1 MKKQIIILGITTL
14 LVLSISGCFEE
25 KKDNNGNKITYDGEV
40 YTWSIK
46 QFMEDYHLEG
56 NITAWTYYGTGITM
70 LFDTL
75 EDGDTLIIKDKIPED
90 IIYNPE
96 RDVTEIPFSLVDNS
110 GLTTTTNYIQINGD
124 ITDEFLPGTD
134 FTMTVHIKHI
144 NVTANNFMNSGKSI
158 KLDLEVFH
166 EQCDKDEA
174 FFITS
179 LTDPNSPFDEA
190 IKPMSKS
197 VIEKSD

>member
-1 MKKQIIILGITTL
+1 MKKQIIILVITTL
-14 LVLSISGCFEE
+14 LILSLSGCFEQ
-25 KKDNNGNKITYDGEV
+25 KKDSNGSKITSDVKV

-46 QFMEDYHLEG
+46 EFMEDYYGEG

-90 IIYNPE
+90 IMYNSDS
-96 RDVTEIPFSLVDNS
+96 DVTEIPFSLVDDN
-110 GLTTTTNYIQINGD
+110 GNITTTNYIQINGD
-124 ITDEFLPGTD
+124 ITDEFLPGTN

-144 NVTANNFMNSGKSI
+144 NVTAENFMGSGESI
-158 KLDLEVFH
+158 KLDLELFR

-174 FFITS
+174 FFRTS
-179 LTDPNSPFDEA
+179 LTDPNSPFYEA
-190 IKPMSKS
+190 IKPMSES
-197 VIEKSD
+197 VIERT